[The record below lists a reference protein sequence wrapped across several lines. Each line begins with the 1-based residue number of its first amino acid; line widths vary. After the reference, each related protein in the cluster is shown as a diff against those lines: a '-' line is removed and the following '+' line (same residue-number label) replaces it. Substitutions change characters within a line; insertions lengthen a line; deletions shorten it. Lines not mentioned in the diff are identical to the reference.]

1 MKGATKRTLPEAV
14 RKAVRGEPFDPISD
28 GGIVQDQGK
37 SRNVIF
43 FSYLSRLD
51 YCTYYFLGVIC
62 YIYSCKLSRPTH
74 FLGACTQYFIIL
86 YFLDTLPPPPLMIN
100 QDATKSRN

>member
-14 RKAVRGEPFDPISD
+14 RKAVLGEPSDPISD

-43 FSYLSRLD
+43 FSYLSRLH

-62 YIYSCKLSRPTH
+62 YIY
-74 FLGACTQYFIIL
+74 
-86 YFLDTLPPPPLMIN
+86 LDNSQLKMVASVDEVDI
-100 QDATKSRN
+100 S